1 MRVCFLA
8 GAFLSRGNGEIR
20 LVDVIRDRLR
30 LTSTTPLEIGL
41 RGGCEGGPD
50 EEGGCAFFHG
60 YLSIVLLRHDYYVDI
75 KRERHELIFP

>member
-20 LVDVIRDRLR
+20 LVDAIRDRLR

-41 RGGCEGGPD
+41 REGGPD
-50 EEGGCAFFHG
+50 EEGGCAFSHG
-60 YLSIVLLRHDYYVDI
+60 YLSIVLLRHAYYVGI